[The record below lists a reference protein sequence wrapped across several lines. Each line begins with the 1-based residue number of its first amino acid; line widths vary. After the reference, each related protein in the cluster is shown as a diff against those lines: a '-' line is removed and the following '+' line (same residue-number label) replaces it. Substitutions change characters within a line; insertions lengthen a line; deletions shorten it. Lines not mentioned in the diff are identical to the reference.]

1 MHVYTEVELKGTRK
15 EKKVSMFVDT
25 GATRT
30 VIPYKLAEEV
40 GSLASGIKAKAKYAN
55 GNIREVDTA
64 SVVIKVLDRE
74 TPELI
79 LLDDVEEPILGVYTL
94 EALGLKVDPEEGKI
108 EPSRNWTI
116 RL

>member
-1 MHVYTEVELKGTRK
+1 MHIYCEVELKGMK
-15 EKKVSMFVDT
+15 AVKKVRMFVDT

-30 VIPYKLAEEV
+30 VIPHKLASEI
-40 GSLASGIKAKAKYAN
+40 GSLASGMKAKVKYAD
-55 GNIREVDTA
+55 GDTREVDTA
-64 SVVIKVLDRE
+64 NVIIKVLDRE

-94 EALGLKVDPEEGKI
+94 EALGLKVDPKEGKI